1 MNPISHGHTV
11 IKVTEEYTLRP
22 QKNDRCDVLIAAYE
36 YLLNNFAYA
45 QQSYDVYDDDD
56 CGYSGTYVDAED
68 IKDLIAQ
75 LKGIKDE

>member
-1 MNPISHGHTV
+1 MNPISHGHTL
-11 IKVTEEYTLRP
+11 IKVTEEYTLSP

-36 YLLNNFAYA
+36 YLLNNFAYD
-45 QQSYDVYDDDD
+45 QESYDDDD

-75 LKGIKDE
+75 LKRIKDE